1 MKETMASELKNISQI
16 ANYEHYTDS
25 VAVQFTVDQ
34 TEAMNTTIVTPAL
47 GKRLRIHDVYCNI
60 GATSGTV
67 IVEFANS
74 GYEFY
79 RFESTA
85 STSADHVELRETGAI
100 DEAIRVISTQGSNNL
115 NLSINFTEVTDVA
128 VSTGTTTSTST
139 SSTTTST
146 TTS

>member
-1 MKETMASELKNISQI
+1 MASELKNISQI

-34 TEAMNTTIVTPAL
+34 TEAMNTTIITPAS

-60 GATSGTV
+60 GNTSGTV
-67 IVEFANS
+67 ILEYANS

-85 STSADHVELRETGAI
+85 SSSRDHVNLREVGAVN
-100 DEAIRVISTQGSNNL
+100 EAIRVISTQGSNNL

-128 VSTGTTTSTST
+128 VSTGTSTSTST
-139 SSTTTST
+139 SSTTSST

>member
-1 MKETMASELKNISQI
+1 MASELKNIAQI

-25 VAVQFTVDQ
+25 VAIQYTTDQ
-34 TEAMNTTIVTPAL
+34 TEEMDSIIVTPAS

-60 GATSGTV
+60 AATSGTV
-67 IVEFANS
+67 ILEFSNS

-79 RFESTA
+79 HFSATA

-100 DEAIRVISTQGSNNL
+100 DESIRVISTQGSNNL
-115 NLSINFTEVTDVA
+115 NLSINFVEVTDVA

-146 TTS
+146 TTT